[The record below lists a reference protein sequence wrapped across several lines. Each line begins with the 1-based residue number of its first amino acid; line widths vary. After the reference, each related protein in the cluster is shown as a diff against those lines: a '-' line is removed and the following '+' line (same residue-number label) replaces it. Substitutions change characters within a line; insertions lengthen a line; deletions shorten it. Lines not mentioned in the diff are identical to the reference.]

1 MTSSDWWSRSCQT
14 TSNWLL
20 LKPLILYSPLSQW
33 YYSSH
38 CYFKCHVVLDIFNS
52 WVVFSLVLSWRW
64 LVCMEGVSTLYC
76 IGLWKWYQDDETLL
90 YKSIT
95 WKWWKNLW
103 RTLLQE
109 RVLYGTL
116 SWYARLWSE
125 NVTLHRILMLKVKAR
140 ARHAFT
146 LKQKNLC

>member
-1 MTSSDWWSRSCQT
+1 MYIWSNAHKNGENRMETSLHFYNSLNFLQDRQPIAKVWQKPLSRFSCRGMTSSDWWSRPCQT

-52 WVVFSLVLSWRW
+52 WVVFSLALSWRW
-64 LVCMEGVSTLYC
+64 LVCMEGVFTLYC
-76 IGLWKWYQDDETLL
+76 IRLWKWYQDDETLL

-95 WKWWKNLW
+95 WKWWKNL
-103 RTLLQE
+103 
-109 RVLYGTL
+109 
-116 SWYARLWSE
+116 
-125 NVTLHRILMLKVKAR
+125 
-140 ARHAFT
+140 
-146 LKQKNLC
+146 